1 MLCFKRLRPYSRA
14 ARVLPPR
21 TSEPRTRAA
30 LRAAADPRASM
41 TYRTRSSRPP
51 VVLVAD
57 DQEWSVR
64 SIESVLGPRGYAT
77 LRAYTGRQALALAR
91 SARPDALLVDYR
103 MPDMSGADICA
114 TLRADV
120 RFPLTVPLI
129 VMAAGTDSRAHRV
142 EAYRAG
148 AWEVCGEPLDVEVLL
163 HKLDRFLE
171 AKFFAD
177 QVRDQSLVDPDTGL
191 YNLRGFARRAREIG
205 ADVARRRD
213 RISCL
218 AFAPTHETLGDTD
231 GGDDAEGTLAIY
243 LGGVCR
249 RSVRL
254 SDVVGRV
261 GPAEYAVLAPAT
273 DEGGVTRLA
282 ARIQDA
288 LATTPLSVDG
298 EERPVGLRMVQTTVD
313 NLAEVPM
320 DAMDLVHRATAALR
334 TPVES
339 MHVVHDWSRPLVVS

>member
-1 MLCFKRLRPYSRA
+1 
-14 ARVLPPR
+14 
-21 TSEPRTRAA
+21 
-30 LRAAADPRASM
+30 M

-64 SIESVLGPRGYAT
+64 SIESVLGPRGYAV
-77 LRAYTGRQALALAR
+77 LRAYTGKQALALAR

-103 MPDMSGADICA
+103 MPDMGGAEVCA
-114 TLRADV
+114 TLRADP

-129 VMAAGTDSRAHRV
+129 VMAAGSDSRAHRLD
-142 EAYRAG
+142 AYRAG
-148 AWEVCGEPLDVEVLL
+148 AWEVCAEPLDVEVLL

-177 QVRDQSLVDPDTGL
+177 QVRDQALIDPDTGL

-205 ADVARRRD
+205 ADVSRRRD

-218 AFAPTHETLGDTD
+218 AFAPTPESLVSTDTESDVETS
-231 GGDDAEGTLAIY
+231 LASY

-249 RSVRL
+249 KSTRL

-273 DEGGVTRLA
+273 DEEGVARLA
-282 ARIQDA
+282 ERIQDT
-288 LATTPLSVDG
+288 LATQPLSIDG
-298 EERPVGLRMVQTTVD
+298 AERTVGLRMVQTTVG

-320 DAMDLVHRATAALR
+320 DAMDLLHRATTALR
-334 TPVES
+334 TPAS
-339 MHVVHDWSRPLVVS
+339 AMPAVHDWSRPLVVT